1 MEAIGIS
8 FPFRISPT
16 TGGVQ
21 SAKFNDQGEIT
32 LIRQSVLQILWTRL
46 GERTIEKNFGTE
58 LLSLVFEPL
67 DDSLQQAVQYTV
79 VKALSTW
86 EPRIVVNKLEFFV
99 SQDDGQLVMRLYYS
113 VLRTNVPDQLDIPI
127 TR

>member
-16 TGGVQ
+16 TGGIQ
-21 SAKFNDQGEIT
+21 TAKFNDQGEIT
-32 LIRQSVLQILWTRL
+32 LIRQSILQILWTRL
-46 GERTIEKNFGTE
+46 GERMIEKNFGTE

-67 DDSLQQAVQYTV
+67 DDSLQQALQYTV
-79 VKALSTW
+79 MKALATW
-86 EPRIVVNKLEFFV
+86 EPRVVLNKLEFFS

-113 VLRTNVPDQLDIPI
+113 VLRTSVPDVLDIPV
-127 TR
+127 TQ